1 MKKLII
7 LIVFTLLILAVSIR
21 SQAQQQLPSERPLS
35 LLLSKQAREK
45 IVMRRTTVRT
55 TELPS
60 ERKFPIQIYKANA
73 RMQLPNRPSVLSPE
87 DEKKLP
93 SSNSKTMIRDFKA
106 RYPKRG

>member
-1 MKKLII
+1 MKKLV
-7 LIVFTLLILAVSIR
+7 LLSVLTLLILAVSIR
-21 SQAQQQLPSERPLS
+21 SQAQQLPSERPLS

-93 SSNSKTMIRDFKA
+93 SNSKTMIWDLRA